1 MTHLIIR
8 YCVSNPHSL
17 HLQKQ
22 LFLSREYRSLVKS
35 FLNACSFIKLL
46 LSTAFMH
53 GAAMPWASRALDPWT
68 LAGEA
73 DNEEISLQRDV
84 RGGPG
89 GGAPL

>member
-1 MTHLIIR
+1 
-8 YCVSNPHSL
+8 
-17 HLQKQ
+17 
-22 LFLSREYRSLVKS
+22 
-35 FLNACSFIKLL
+35 
-46 LSTAFMH
+46 MH

-73 DNEEISLQRDV
+73 DNEEISFQRAV